1 MRPFRFFLSSTI
13 AIWGLAAANSANA
26 GPCAGGGTLTITASA
41 DSLTVTPTAATTFNF
56 GEHVILTAAVSGFTI
71 MSYSWSIDGP
81 TIKDYSETLGTQN
94 SPPLSAASPWSTT
107 ALGSADLTGASVS
120 FYWVPSAAQFEPNN
134 GPFTRNVTLN
144 VTQSGGGSCSA
155 TAALTV
161 ERNESD
167 ITRQAED
174 FYTSNHRAA
183 TETNPLGRTNGGRT
197 YILAREH
204 RRRPIQLPRLDGIS
218 RLARGVHP
226 PFRSVAAGIRLQPCR
241 ALVSGPRA
249 SDRSAIRRRRG
260 PAQRL

>member
-1 MRPFRFFLSSTI
+1 MRPFRFFLSSTM

-56 GEHVILTAAVSGFTI
+56 GEHVILTAAASGFTI

-107 ALGSADLTGASVS
+107 ALAPSDLTTPSVS

-155 TAALTV
+155 RPQPTQSNA
-161 ERNESD
+161 
-167 ITRQAED
+167 
-174 FYTSNHRAA
+174 TSP
-183 TETNPLGRTNGGRT
+183 T
-197 YILAREH
+197 
-204 RRRPIQLPRLDGIS
+204 
-218 RLARGVHP
+218 
-226 PFRSVAAGIRLQPCR
+226 
-241 ALVSGPRA
+241 
-249 SDRSAIRRRRG
+249 
-260 PAQRL
+260 